1 MVFVV
6 PGILISVCVMMILT
20 GATVASVSKYF
31 NPPVAMPYEEVVYP
45 TPRPK
50 WEYIKKKDTLQRD
63 PSWENVD

>member
-1 MVFVV
+1 MFLI
-6 PGILISVCVMMILT
+6 PGIIISVFAMMVLT

-45 TPRPK
+45 SPRPQ
-50 WEYIKKKDTLQRD
+50 WEYVKKKDTLQRD